1 MNIKKPI
8 LAALFLASIFSAC
21 KKEKTEIK
29 EEEKPDFEQV
39 SKYIKKYNSGII
51 EITQLPI
58 PDTTD
63 ANIRSWTLF
72 NFDKM
77 EFVANSKIASAD
89 WDFGFQGKTVSV
101 VWANNGL
108 TGDEES
114 PNWEGPGRVYVKS
127 FFSKFDDMEKVPDG
141 VKFEVLDNSR
151 NVIGSAAENR
161 QEYTQF
167 AFYWAYN
174 EYNIDKEFTHKVPF
188 TNNIHIFKL
197 TDGRHVKLQLINT
210 YNNTPDKNNPKSR
223 PGYITMRYFISKAG
237 STDLKTN

>member
-1 MNIKKPI
+1 MNIKQI
-8 LAALFLASIFSAC
+8 LALTLTISITALASC
-21 KKEKTEIK
+21 KKDKDPEPEV
-29 EEEKPDFEQV
+29 KPDFEQV
-39 SKYIKKYNSGII
+39 SKYIKKYNSGVI
-51 EITQLPI
+51 EVTQLPI

-77 EFVANSKIASAD
+77 EFVASSKIASGE

-101 VWANNGL
+101 IWANNGL

-174 EYNIDKEFTHKVPF
+174 EYNIDKEFSHKVPF
-188 TNNIHIFKL
+188 TNNIHVFKL
-197 TDGRHVKLQLINT
+197 TDGRYVKIQLINT
-210 YNNTPDKNNPKSR
+210 YNNTPDKNSVKSR
-223 PGYITMRYFISKAG
+223 PGYLSFRYYISKAG
-237 STDLKTN
+237 STDLKTK